1 MTTLENIMRMLN
13 KNADD
18 KKSVNND
25 LINQLINELPSGVGI
40 YELRGEVAYQIYLND
55 GFYRMLNDT
64 REKRKEK
71 KMYRK

>member
-25 LINQLINELPSGVGI
+25 LINQLINELPSGVGSMNYVVKWHI
-40 YELRGEVAYQIYLND
+40 KFI
-55 GFYRMLNDT
+55 
-64 REKRKEK
+64 
-71 KMYRK
+71 